1 MIWIPARYNHE
12 ILPPPFSKERC
23 KMETPIS
30 PVKFPELIIGI
41 AGPIGV
47 NIEALCETIAT
58 SLKQVEYKHEL
69 IKLTDEMPRF
79 EPDKAEET
87 APDHYHQM
95 MWKMDRAN
103 ALRLHFCSPEVM
115 ARIAIQAIREIR
127 TSKTGSV
134 DTPKPSVAYI
144 IRQLKLPQEVTLLRR
159 VYGRQFILISA
170 YASET
175 QRLAEIEA
183 QLAKTLPTD
192 TAPTE
197 VTHLAGKLIA
207 RDAREDDD
215 GGYGQN
221 LSETFHLADLFTH
234 GLDKNKM
241 ERTIDRFFQAFF
253 GRNDISPS
261 KEEFGLYAAKS
272 AALRSADL
280 SRQVGAAI
288 FSEDG
293 ELVTQGCNEVPKAL
307 GGNYW
312 DGDDPDNRDI
322 RKGHDPNDKLKK
334 EVIRNV
340 IERLGSK
347 GFLAEKLSSVGNSF
361 QIVDYLTDKKHDD
374 GVLADA
380 HVMDLTEYGRIVH
393 AEMNAVCDAARTGRS
408 IKGTTLY
415 CTTFPC
421 HNCAKHLIASGVRR
435 VVFLEP
441 YPKSKAY
448 ELYADEIQ
456 IEADQDETRVA
467 FMPFL
472 GISPYR
478 YRDIFQKGKRKTGGK
493 ADKWYDKGPKPIL
506 EIEFPSYSK
515 TELWAL
521 VPLIGKVVSENKE
534 AAKSASGSA
543 GPTPAPNSNQNSAN
557 GQGATNGDG

>member
-1 MIWIPARYNHE
+1 MILSQELDAMASD
-12 ILPPPFSKERC
+12 FCSGRC
-23 KMETPIS
+23 IAQD
-30 PVKFPELIIGI
+30 ELFD
-41 AGPIGV
+41 
-47 NIEALCETIAT
+47 IEALCETISQA
-58 SLKQVEYKHEL
+58 LAQVKYQSYL
-69 IKLTDEMPRF
+69 VKLTDEMGRF
-79 EPDKAEET
+79 EQEKAEEV
-87 APDHYHQM
+87 AADLHSQM
-95 MWKMDRAN
+95 NWKMDRAN
-103 ALRLHFCSPEVM
+103 ALRSHFKSQEVM
-115 ARIAIQAIREIR
+115 SRIAIQAIREIR
-127 TSKTGSV
+127 RSKTSSV
-134 DTPKPSVAYI
+134 DKPQHSVAYI

-159 VYGRQFILISA
+159 VYGRQFILVSA
-170 YASET
+170 YASEA
-175 QRLAEIEA
+175 QRLAAMEQ
-183 QLAKTLPTD
+183 QLAKSLPTD
-192 TAPTE
+192 TSSTD

-207 RDAREDDD
+207 RDAKEDGHGD
-215 GGYGQN
+215 YGQN

-241 ERTIDRFFQAFF
+241 ETTIERFFQAFF

-261 KEEFGLYAAKS
+261 REEFGLYAAKS
-272 AALRSADL
+272 ASLRSADL

-322 RKGHDPNDKLKK
+322 SKGHDPNDKLKK

-340 IERLGSK
+340 VERLQTK
-347 GFLAEKLSSVGNSF
+347 GFLSDTLTSVGNSF
-361 QIVDYLTDKKHDD
+361 KIVDYLTDKKNEN
-374 GVLADA
+374 GVLSDA

-393 AEMNAVCDAARTGRS
+393 AEMNAVCDAARIGRS
-408 IKGTTLY
+408 VKGSTLY

-421 HNCAKHLIASGVRR
+421 HNCAKHLIASGIKQ

-456 IEADQDETRVA
+456 IEADQDPNRVA
-467 FMPFL
+467 FIPFL

-493 ADKWYDKGPKPIL
+493 ADKWYSGEPKPML

-515 TELWAL
+515 VEQWAL
-521 VPLIGKVVSENKE
+521 VPLIGAVFDEVDEPKKL
-534 AAKSASGSA
+534 
-543 GPTPAPNSNQNSAN
+543 
-557 GQGATNGDG
+557 